1 MPVHTYGYINIDVPL
16 NEDLSILSR
25 LAGAFA
31 VHETSPLSMAVSID
45 AGALFV
51 SGNVLEAATQTN
63 DLISD
68 FTFIALSQK
77 IIKDDTKKWPS
88 R

>member
-16 NEDLSILSR
+16 NGALSVLSR

-51 SGNVLEAATQTN
+51 SGNVLEVAAQTSA
-63 DLISD
+63 LISD
-68 FTFIALSQK
+68 FTCTVLNKYIV
-77 IIKDDTKKWPS
+77 KDDDGGWP
-88 R
+88 

>member
-16 NEDLSILSR
+16 NGDLSVLSR

-31 VHETSPLSMAVSID
+31 VHETPPLSMAVSID

-51 SGNVLEAATQTN
+51 SGDVLEAATQTS

-68 FTFIALSQK
+68 FTCTVLNRDIV
-77 IIKDDTKKWPS
+77 KDDNGGWP
-88 R
+88 